1 MSPVRTIASPRMM
14 RGLALFKGIESPK
27 NKVEYA
33 SSGSSIDGDVNEDL
47 ANESR
52 EEIDF
57 FEPTIFN

>member
-1 MSPVRTIASPRMM
+1 ML

-33 SSGSSIDGDVNEDL
+33 SSNSSLTGELNEDL

-57 FEPTIFN
+57 FEPTIFNQP